1 MTRSGLPAPPPRAA
15 QPKEERARGPRTSG
29 SRGGVLMGHLPAFSR
44 DPLGFLVDAARGLDP
59 VVHFRF
65 GRTRACLLTDAALIE
80 EVLVGQR
87 HHFVKSAALRAQRDL
102 LGNGLLTNEGES
114 WLAQRRL
121 AQPAFH
127 RERIA
132 AYGAAMVAHTEH
144 VLAGWA
150 EGDAR
155 GVQAEMKRLTAGVTA
170 RTLFDAEI
178 ASEIEEL
185 GAAIEATMARYAGRR
200 GLARLL
206 PHWLPT
212 AAHRS
217 SRAGVRRFDAL
228 VRDLVRQR
236 RATGE
241 DRGDLLSMLLHA
253 RDEAGRGMSD
263 RQLRDELVTL
273 FVGGFDT
280 PSLALSWA
288 WYLLACHPGAEARL
302 AAEVSDALGGRA
314 PRAAD
319 LPSLRYVEAV
329 VKEAMRLYP
338 PAWLLSREATADV
351 EIGGYTLRSGTLVLM
366 SPWVMHRHPHRFDAP
381 DVFRPERWLD
391 GSLDGLPRCAYFP
404 FGAGP
409 RVCIGAS
416 FAMMESV
423 LVLTTIAQ
431 RFRFTLD
438 STAPLTPWPTMTL
451 RPHGEMMA
459 TLRQRTP

>member
-1 MTRSGLPAPPPRAA
+1 MG
-15 QPKEERARGPRTSG
+15 RARGARLYGPPDG
-29 SRGGVLMGHLPAFSR
+29 ILQGHLPAFSR
-44 DPLGFLVDAARGLDP
+44 DPLGFLIDAARGPEP
-59 VVHFRF
+59 VVRLRF
-65 GRTRACLLTDAALIE
+65 GRTRACLLTEPALIE

-132 AYGAAMVAHTEH
+132 AYGAAMVAHTER

-150 EGDAR
+150 EGEAR
-155 GVQAEMKRLTAGVTA
+155 EVQSEMKRLTAGIAA
-170 RTLFDAEI
+170 RTLFGAEI
-178 ASEIEEL
+178 ASEIEAL

-206 PHWLPT
+206 PHWVPT

-236 RATGE
+236 RAAGE

-253 RDEAGRGMSD
+253 RDEAGGGMSD

-288 WYLLACHPGAEARL
+288 WYLLACHPEVEARL
-302 AAEVSDALGGRA
+302 AAEVGDALDNRA

-319 LPSLRYVEAV
+319 LPRLRYVEAV

-338 PAWLLSREATADV
+338 PAWLISREATADV
-351 EIGGYTLRSGTLVLM
+351 AIGGHVLRSGSLILM
-366 SPWVMHRHPHRFDAP
+366 SPWVMHRHLRYFDAP

-391 GSLDGLPRCAYFP
+391 GSLGVLPRCAYFP

-416 FAMMESV
+416 FAMMEAV
-423 LVLTTIAQ
+423 LVLATVAQ

-438 STAPLTPWPTMTL
+438 STVPLTPWPTMTL
-451 RPHGEMMA
+451 RPRGEMMA
-459 TLRQRTP
+459 TLRRRMP